1 MDELIMNHK
10 KMSGSD
16 AIYQMLKRRSDYVL
30 IEKTQSKQLQAKH
43 KEELKE
49 DIIKAFIAGVQS
61 EYDELNKTL
70 NKLED
75 FKIDYVKE
83 RGKAEQYYKENHEPK

>member
-1 MDELIMNHK
+1 MKQTAIEELENSLEMYFADMQAEEPPQEIK
-10 KMSGSD
+10 K
-16 AIYQMLKRRSDYVL
+16 AIERAK
-30 IEKTQSKQLQAKH
+30 AKH